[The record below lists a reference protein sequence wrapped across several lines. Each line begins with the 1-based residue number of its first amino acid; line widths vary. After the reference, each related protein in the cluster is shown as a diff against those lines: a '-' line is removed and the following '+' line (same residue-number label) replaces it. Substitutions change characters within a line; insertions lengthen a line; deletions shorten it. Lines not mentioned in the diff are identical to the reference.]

1 MVHIQAIGPSPKYS
15 QSIDP
20 PPFRDWC
27 HRTASMSFHHDVQH
41 SQNLQILLWNARYED
56 NRWVRVG
63 NESKLLHAYWQDE
76 PLAVQDASVD
86 SLQAYAGSQESRIRK
101 RIFQVQRGQNLMLK
115 NLR

>member
-1 MVHIQAIGPSPKYS
+1 M
-15 QSIDP
+15 
-20 PPFRDWC
+20 
-27 HRTASMSFHHDVQH
+27 
-41 SQNLQILLWNARYED
+41 
-56 NRWVRVG
+56 G

-86 SLQAYAGSQESRIRK
+86 SLQVYAGSQESRIRK